1 MYSPDAIYGRNRHR
15 YEPSVDMVAGLAC
28 VICGTDL
35 QEPQRSDAVV
45 SSHHEGRQ
53 LLACRGRCA
62 RLASGSPMGLDEP
75 PLSLAERLRRHRTG
89 A

>member
-1 MYSPDAIYGRNRHR
+1 MYSQDAIYGRNRHR
-15 YEPSVDMVAGLAC
+15 YEPSADMAAGLAC

-35 QEPQRSDAVV
+35 RVPERSDAVV
-45 SSHHEGRQ
+45 SSHHEGGQ

-62 RLASGSPMGLDEP
+62 RLASGSPSGLDEP
-75 PLSLAERLRRHRTG
+75 PLPLAERLRRHRSG

>member
-1 MYSPDAIYGRNRHR
+1 MYSPDSIFRRNRHR
-15 YEPSVDMVAGLAC
+15 YEPTADMAAGLSC

-35 QEPQRSDAVV
+35 RDPRRSDAVV
-45 SSHHEGRQ
+45 SAHHEGRQ

-62 RLASGSPMGLDEP
+62 HLASGSSTGLDEP
-75 PLSLAERLRRHRTG
+75 PLPLAERLRRHRSG